1 MRFRSDGPVTAGP
14 SGFRRLPGTGLAVTT
29 HNKTAVVALGGN
41 AITKPGVEDTIAN
54 QFRHTR
60 ESLDGIVDLIK
71 DGYNLVVTHGN
82 GPQVGNALLRIELA
96 RGKAP
101 ILPLGVCVAD
111 TEGGMGYMI
120 QQSLANRLRDENLE
134 RPVITI
140 ITQVLVDP
148 NDPAIANPTKFIGQF
163 YSESDAKVFTQTRGW
178 QMKRDSNR
186 GWRRVVPSPMPLRT
200 IEAGMIRKL
209 VESGAVVIAD
219 GGGGIPIYIDHRN
232 WYEGIDAV
240 IDKDL
245 ASALLAAEIGA
256 GVLSILTSVDS
267 VAANYGTPQQK
278 NLEEVSLSQIRT
290 LYQEGHFPEGSMGPK
305 ILAAI
310 KFLENGG
317 EMVTITSFENAA
329 KALRGEAG
337 TRIVR

>member
-1 MRFRSDGPVTAGP
+1 
-14 SGFRRLPGTGLAVTT
+14 
-29 HNKTAVVALGGN
+29 
-41 AITKPGVEDTIAN
+41 VEDTITN

-60 ESLDGIVDLIK
+60 ESLNGIVELIRE
-71 DGYNLVVTHGN
+71 GYNIVVTHGN

-101 ILPLGVCVAD
+101 ILPLGVLVAD

-120 QQSLANRLRDENLE
+120 QQSLHNRLKDEGLT
-134 RPVITI
+134 RSVVTI
-140 ITQVLVDP
+140 ITQIVVAPD
-148 NDPAIANPTKFIGQF
+148 DPAIANPTKFIGQF
-163 YSESDAKVFTQTRGW
+163 YTKEDAADFAETRGW
-178 QMKRDSNR
+178 QMKKDANR

-200 IEAGMIRKL
+200 VESETIKLL
-209 VESGAVVIAD
+209 VESGAVVIAA

-245 ASALLAAEIGA
+245 ASAVLAGEIGA
-256 GVLSILTSVDS
+256 SLLSILTSVDA
-267 VAANYGTPQQK
+267 VAVNFGTPRQK
-278 NLEEVSLSQIRT
+278 NLSHVTLSEIKR
-290 LYQEGHFPEGSMGPK
+290 LYDEGHFPEGSMGPK

-310 KFLENGG
+310 RFLEKGG
-317 EMVTITSFENAA
+317 EIVTISSFENAC

-337 TRIVR
+337 TRIVRA

>member
-1 MRFRSDGPVTAGP
+1 MIRG
-14 SGFRRLPGTGLAVTT
+14 
-29 HNKTAVVALGGN
+29 KTAVVALGGN

-60 ESLDGIVDLIK
+60 ESLNSIIELVRE
-71 DGYNLVVTHGN
+71 GYNLVVTHGN

-101 ILPLGVCVAD
+101 ILPLGVLVAD

-120 QQSLANRLRDENLE
+120 QQSLHNRLKDEGLK
-134 RPVITI
+134 RPVVTI
-140 ITQVLVDP
+140 ITQIVVAPD
-148 NDPAIANPTKFIGQF
+148 DPAIANPTKFIGQF
-163 YSESDAKVFTQTRGW
+163 YTEADAVNFTETRGW
-178 QMKRDSNR
+178 QMKKDANR
-186 GWRRVVPSPMPLRT
+186 GWRRVVPSPTPLRT
-200 IEAGMIRKL
+200 VESDTIKLLVEAGT
-209 VESGAVVIAD
+209 VVIAA

-245 ASALLAAEIGA
+245 ASAVLAGEIGA
-256 GVLSILTSVDS
+256 SMLSILTSVE
-267 VAANYGTPQQK
+267 AAAVNFGTPEQK
-278 NLEEVSLSQIRT
+278 NLSHAT
-290 LYQEGHFPEGSMGPK
+290 LNEIKHLYNQGHFPEGSMGPK

-317 EMVTITSFENAA
+317 EVVTISSFENAS

-337 TRIVR
+337 TRIVRA